1 MQVNILLV
9 ENSEAQAQL
18 VLRPLQEAGFELTSE
33 RLASSQDLRAALS
46 RGTWDLVLCQHALP
60 GLSYT
65 KVLSDVQA
73 LAPALPCIV
82 IGNSGDEDL
91 VSRALRLGARDF
103 ISMGRLARLP
113 QAVRRELANAPRRSL
128 GSAGV
133 QTADTGILEDL
144 MDEAFGLHEVIFDAQ
159 GQPADFRFVKLNP
172 AYERLTG
179 IRASEVIGRTALEL
193 VPGLSR
199 AWIHKFGNVALSGQ
213 PLAVDD
219 YRSLR
224 GRTFAGLVFC
234 PQPGHFAVLFN
245 DVTAT
250 LALES
255 TKERLATAVEQITEG
270 IFIAD
275 LEGTLLYAN
284 PALER
289 IMGAAPGGTLGQPV
303 AKVLPGLPL
312 EDADSAWQGRFPG
325 QPSDGRA
332 QILECTLAPVR
343 DASGT
348 PTSRVGIVHDVT
360 SEADTERSLRQME
373 KMKALAEVAG
383 GVSHDFNNL
392 LTAILSATELI
403 EWQLAADSPIRLK
416 LQVIYQAVMRA
427 GELNRQILA
436 FSRNTDEKSAPLD
449 LSQVVKEAIHLV
461 RSTFPATVQVR
472 SSLTPGLWT
481 TGNASQVHQIVMN
494 LSINALQA
502 MLPAGGTLE
511 FGLEDPSDGT
521 AVLTVKDS
529 GCGMEPAVM
538 ERVFEPF
545 FTTKERT
552 EGKGLGLS
560 VVHGIVNAHG
570 GSISVRSE
578 PGQGSVFQVILP
590 CSIPE
595 APASLEPV
603 PEEPTGHERILFVD
617 DEEVLSALGKQ
628 GLQMLGYRVTSRS
641 DSQEAL
647 EEVTHHPQDFDLL
660 VTDLSMPN
668 MSGVELTQKIRKIR
682 PDMPAIL
689 ITGAFQDPVPLEGMS
704 TPFAQVLLKPVTI
717 LDMAKA
723 IRKVMNLRPAAR
735 SRQEQAAEPRPEGAP
750 VILLAEDSQT
760 TRSLLRSWLVKAGYL
775 VDEARDGQ
783 EAWEAMERNPGRYS
797 ILVTDIVMPRLDG
810 LRLSGKVRKVDASI
824 PILMLSSSDDTES
837 VKEALHLHVNEFLT
851 KPFES
856 AMLVATVE
864 RLCADQATRVKFMRS
879 HETAQ
884 AVRMAQRAM
893 EAIPEKDMPI
903 YSISE
908 PLTDAGGDVFRAFR
922 REDGSIFFAIADVAG
937 HSVISSYAV
946 AAYLGMLTNFLATD
960 LDLRALAFKLNRA
973 IQAGPFSEVPI
984 CGLFGHWNPATGRL
998 HLLNAGIP
1006 HALWHRATRGATRPI
1021 AINGAPL
1028 GVLDEPIVEEKVV
1041 VLAPGDRLLLGSDGF
1056 FDAPS
1061 AEKQAFLELA
1071 GPIWENL
1078 RGTDIFQA
1086 INLVSEAARAHA
1098 GGSFG
1103 DDLLV
1108 VALEQ
1113 PPLAPDPDHLA
1124 LDLPADLLAIDDAC
1138 GALEAFLDS
1147 RGWTAAPGA
1156 QDRYDTLL
1164 AVREALSNAILH
1176 GSPGEGAPFVQ
1187 LWARRFPGDGFRIAI
1202 VDEGQGF
1209 DLAAHRPPDTASSER
1224 GRGIPLIQFFA
1235 TRVAMVGGE
1244 LTMDFHKTQ
1253 PSFID

>member
-1 MQVNILLV
+1 MHVKLLLV
-9 ENSEAQAQL
+9 ENSEAQAQV
-18 VLRPLQEAGFELTSE
+18 VLRPLREAGFEVAAE
-33 RLASSQDLRAALS
+33 RVASSQDLRAALD
-46 RGTWDLVLCQHALP
+46 RETFDLVLCQHALP

-65 KVLSDVQA
+65 KVLSDL
-73 LAPALPCIV
+73 LAKAPSLPCIV
-82 IGNSGDEDL
+82 LAALGDEDL

-103 ISMGRLARLP
+103 ISMGRLSRLP
-113 QAVRRELANAPRRSL
+113 QAVRRELAHGPRR
-128 GSAGV
+128 GEA
-133 QTADTGILEDL
+133 APAPEPPETGLLEDL
-144 MDEAFGLHEVIFDAQ
+144 MDEAYGLHEVIFDAQ
-159 GQPADFRFVKLNP
+159 GEPADFRFVRLNP

-179 IRASEVIGRTALEL
+179 ITAPEVIGRSALEL
-193 VPGLSR
+193 FPDISR
-199 AWIHKFGNVALSGQ
+199 DWIRKFGAVALSGQ

-224 GRTFAGLVFC
+224 GRTFAGLAFC

-245 DVTAT
+245 DVTA
-250 LALES
+250 AQDLET
-255 TKERLATAVEQITEG
+255 TKERLATAVEQINEG

-275 LEGTLLYAN
+275 LAGTLLYVN

-289 IMGAAPGGTLGQPV
+289 ILGTGPGAALGQPV
-303 AKVLPGLPL
+303 AKILPGLPL
-312 EDADSAWQGRFPG
+312 EDPGAEWQGRFPG
-325 QPSDGRA
+325 LPGDGRA

-343 DASGT
+343 DASGR
-348 PTSRVGIVHDVT
+348 PASRVGIVHDVT
-360 SEADTERSLRQME
+360 REVDTERSLRQME

-392 LTAILSATELI
+392 LAAILSATELI

-416 LQVIYQAVMRA
+416 LQVIYQAVTRA

-436 FSRNTDEKSAPLD
+436 FSRTPEEKSESLD
-449 LSQVVKEAIHLV
+449 LSLVVKEAIQLV

-472 SSLTPGLWT
+472 SALAAGLWT
-481 TGNASQVHQIVMN
+481 RGNASQLHQVVMN

-511 FGLEDPSDGT
+511 FTLEAPEEGT
-521 AVLTVKDS
+521 ALLTVKDS
-529 GCGMEPAVM
+529 GCGMDPAVL

-560 VVHGIVNAHG
+560 VVHGIVHAHG
-570 GSISVRSE
+570 GSITVRSE
-578 PGQGSVFQVILP
+578 PGQGSVFQVALP
-590 CSIPE
+590 CRIPE
-595 APASLEPV
+595 APAALGSAG
-603 PEEPTGHERILFVD
+603 EPTGHERILFVD

-641 DSQEAL
+641 DAQEAL

-668 MSGVELTQKIRKIR
+668 MSGVELTQKIRRIR
-682 PDMPAIL
+682 PDLPAIL
-689 ITGAFQDPVPLEGMS
+689 ITGAFQDPVPLEGMA

-723 IRKVMNLRPAAR
+723 VRKVMSLRPAPPAR
-735 SRQEQAAEPRPEGAP
+735 AEAPAEPRAEGAS

-760 TRSLLRSWLVKAGYL
+760 TRSLLRSWLVKAGYA

-783 EAWEAMERNPGRYS
+783 EAWEALERNPGRYS
-797 ILVTDIVMPRLDG
+797 ILVTDIVMPRMDG
-810 LRLSGKVRKVDASI
+810 LRLSGKVRGLDASI
-824 PILMLSSSDDTES
+824 PILMLSSTDDAES
-837 VKEALHLHVNEFLT
+837 VKEALHLHVSEFLT

-864 RLCADQATRVKFMRS
+864 RLCADQATRVKVMRS

-893 EAIPEKDMPI
+893 EAIPEKGMPI

-973 IQAGPFSEVPI
+973 IQAGPFAEVPI
-984 CGLFGHWNPATGRL
+984 CGLFGHWNPATGRI

-1006 HALWHRATRGATRPI
+1006 HALWHRATRGATRAI

-1028 GVLDEPIVEEKVV
+1028 GILDEPIVEEKVV
-1041 VLAPGDRLLLGSDGF
+1041 ILAPGDRLLLGSDGF
-1056 FDAPS
+1056 FDALS
-1061 AEKQAFLELA
+1061 ADGTAFVDLA

-1086 INLVSEAARAHA
+1086 INLVSAAARAHA

-1113 PPLAPDPDHLA
+1113 PPLAADPDGLG
-1124 LDLPADLLAIDDAC
+1124 LDLPADLGAIDGAC
-1138 GALEAFLDS
+1138 DQLEAFLDS
-1147 RGWTAAPGA
+1147 RGWEAPPGG
-1156 QDRYDTLL
+1156 QGRYDTLL

-1176 GSPGEGAPFVQ
+1176 GCAGDGAASVHLSARKVPGN
-1187 LWARRFPGDGFRIAI
+1187 GFRIAV
-1202 VDEGQGF
+1202 VDAGQGF
-1209 DLAAHRPPDTASSER
+1209 DLGAHTPPDTASSER
-1224 GRGIPLIQFFA
+1224 GRGIPLMQFFA
-1235 TRVAMVGGE
+1235 DRVAMVGGE
-1244 LTMDFHKTQ
+1244 LAMDFHQTNT
-1253 PSFID
+1253 SFVD